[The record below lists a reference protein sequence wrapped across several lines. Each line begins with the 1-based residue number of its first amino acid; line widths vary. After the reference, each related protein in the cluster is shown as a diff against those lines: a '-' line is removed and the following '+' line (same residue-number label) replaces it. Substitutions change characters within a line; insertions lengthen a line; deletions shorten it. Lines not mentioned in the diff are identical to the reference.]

1 MIRIVKTSIILVC
14 ILALAGCCQN
24 RKIWRES
31 LGRLDWSGG
40 NHESRYVR
48 DQLVA
53 TLKATDAADLRH
65 PQLVDVV
72 FYGQSPD
79 AERAMIVF
87 NWIASPPTADGAILM
102 TQDGSTISLTFPQE
116 YLDENAKQSKHH
128 AICYAAISRR
138 NESETWSKIDVEAVV
153 SGQLTLNGKPVSNVC
168 HFRRHAKQNE
178 PSQKAPEATLKAGVT
193 PNDQS
198 GETP

>member
-1 MIRIVKTSIILVC
+1 MIRIVKTSIILICVLTLVGC
-14 ILALAGCCQN
+14 SQNKKIL
-24 RKIWRES
+24 RES

-40 NHESRYVR
+40 DPESRYVR

-53 TLKATDAADLRH
+53 TLKAIDAADLRH

-72 FYGQSPD
+72 FSGQSPD

-116 YLDENAKQSKHH
+116 YLDANAKQSKHH
-128 AICYAAISRR
+128 AICYAAIRR
-138 NESETWSKIDVEAVV
+138 QYELETWSKIDVEAVA
-153 SGQLTLNGKPVSNVC
+153 SGQLTLNGKPVSNV
-168 HFRRHAKQNE
+168 HPFRRHVKLNMT
-178 PSQKAPEATLKAGVT
+178 SQKASEATLKPGVT
-193 PNDQS
+193 PNDQFA
-198 GETP
+198 ETP